1 MKWDI
6 KQRISTNKTNIGR
19 YIEFKEQLIKKSN
32 RISFQVGYT
41 PFWGYF
47 DEWSSA
53 SSSHVDRT
61 LPPNYGPLVGVVVV
75 LRYDNQSWE
84 KANIPTK
91 TISLGYSLLHKIY
104 DIFTLE
110 SDAGFYRT
118 EQILI
123 YFQSVASFSPG
134 QFIEA
139 WEIYLEYFTTLYIEK
154 IPEI

>member
-1 MKWDI
+1 M
-6 KQRISTNKTNIGR
+6 
-19 YIEFKEQLIKKSN
+19 
-32 RISFQVGYT
+32 
-41 PFWGYF
+41 
-47 DEWSSA
+47 
-53 SSSHVDRT
+53 
-61 LPPNYGPLVGVVVV
+61 VV